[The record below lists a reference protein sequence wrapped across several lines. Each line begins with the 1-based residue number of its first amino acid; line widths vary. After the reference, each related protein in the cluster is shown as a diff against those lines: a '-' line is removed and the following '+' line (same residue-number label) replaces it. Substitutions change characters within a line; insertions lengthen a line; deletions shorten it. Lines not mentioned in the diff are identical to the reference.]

1 MNNLINKI
9 GIDKI
14 AHFGIGGVICAFIT
28 LMFIFSMPYENTLE
42 LNWSFVLFCP
52 LIGYWLV
59 SILAFFKELNDT
71 TPDKKDFFASLL
83 GCVFIHF
90 GAIIGYLFHFGNGKN
105 LITST
110 WGTLL
115 VLALFTIYFGFFTK
129 WAAKDSKKKYPKVI
143 MWGLFGLGI
152 ILGILSI
159 IFIFV

>member
-28 LMFIFSMPYENTLE
+28 LMFIFSMSYGNTLE

-52 LIGYWLV
+52 LVGYWFV
-59 SILAFFKELNDT
+59 GILAFFKELNDI

-110 WGTLL
+110 WVTLL
-115 VLALFTIYFGFFTK
+115 VLALFAIYFDFLLN
-129 WAAKDSKKKYPKVI
+129 
-143 MWGLFGLGI
+143 GLLK
-152 ILGILSI
+152 ILKRNIQK
-159 IFIFV
+159 